1 MVLLQAVKR
10 KNTFER
16 NLITNKLCAKKL
28 DFYRRTTDGIKCF
41 CENLHERFWTM
52 SVTVCRWFTRTC
64 YFVRPVLN
72 NDVRQPL
79 KHDARNCW
87 F

>member
-41 CENLHERFWTM
+41 CENLHERF
-52 SVTVCRWFTRTC
+52 
-64 YFVRPVLN
+64 
-72 NDVRQPL
+72 
-79 KHDARNCW
+79 
-87 F
+87 